1 MTSCMHAH
9 TSSYIYVTCQMT
21 EKTFSHLLFTS
32 NSLKLILVW
41 RACSALNHHVWFI
54 RFQLPESVAYDTL
67 HAAHMDAHGCHKWSK
82 PSWNFYLNAYF
93 YIFQFSEIHHHVL
106 MVLML
111 CFSTTVVCRSGFRH
125 IGQMGCIQKAS
136 LSGVLR
142 FPQGELCQRPEPFGT
157 RPEQGHHYWQL
168 AGVVH
173 LSSRKCSEWHLFCCI
188 WYLHSYLY
196 LITLL
201 FVVIQ

>member
-1 MTSCMHAH
+1 
-9 TSSYIYVTCQMT
+9 
-21 EKTFSHLLFTS
+21 
-32 NSLKLILVW
+32 
-41 RACSALNHHVWFI
+41 
-54 RFQLPESVAYDTL
+54 
-67 HAAHMDAHGCHKWSK
+67 
-82 PSWNFYLNAYF
+82 
-93 YIFQFSEIHHHVL
+93 

-125 IGQMGCIQKAS
+125 IGQMGCIQEAS

-157 RPEQGHHYWQL
+157 RPEKGHHYWQL

-188 WYLHSYLY
+188 WNLWSYLY

-201 FVVIQ
+201 FIKSYNNFFFRFLWRPGLTTSQIRSFSTLSHFLRDSAKRMTSILSWQSRELQANRRRIGGWKPSTACVATGPWRMVAHWFHIASNYCKDHSA